1 MTIGPLSYL
10 VLAFPG
16 NQFTGEIIPQLEQVI
31 DRGLIHIIDLIFIT
45 KDQDGTVEGVELAAF
60 DEVISGALIPLVAD
74 VRGLLSHDDVA
85 RVGADLETNSSAAVL
100 LFEHRWAVD
109 LHAAIEHAG
118 GRIVDQGPVSEADL
132 AATLVE
138 VAALQA
144 R

>member
-16 NQFTGEIIPQLEQVI
+16 NQFTGEIIPQLEQVV
-31 DRGLIHIIDLIFIT
+31 DRGLIHIIDLIFIL
-45 KDQDGTVEGVELAAF
+45 KDQDGNVEGVELAAF
-60 DEVISGALIPLVAD
+60 DEVISGALAPLVAD

-85 RVGADLETNSSAAVL
+85 RVGADLENNSSAALL

-109 LHAAIEHAG
+109 LQATIEHAG

-132 AATLVE
+132 AATLAE

-144 R
+144 S